1 MKARLARRLWL
12 WIGLGALVLL
22 LGTCTFA
29 VIIPGVQLAIRE
41 SQAPPPQA
49 LAGLATH
56 SSAPHPA
63 PSSRT
68 NNATATPNATPI
80 LTTTATPTAAT
91 VSTILL
97 TGFGATEAEWRAS
110 HVAATDPSLQ
120 SGCCWDPDPTL
131 PRDLSTA
138 VSGYRYTEVQ
148 RMSGRVLQYVHNF
161 HRSTNQAQAL
171 DEALRLDF
179 PADTRRVWSKKLDA
193 CAIHQVQSATV
204 GQALGSK
211 GGALIRFATSATG
224 SYDPANV
231 GWASIMVGNYSAKD
245 GLGC

>member
-12 WIGLGALVLL
+12 WIGLSAVLL
-22 LGTCTFA
+22 MLGTCTFA

-49 LAGLATH
+49 LAGLPTQ
-56 SSAPHPA
+56 SSAPGAA
-63 PSSRT
+63 PPSRT
-68 NNATATPNATPI
+68 NKATATPNATPI
-80 LTTTATPTAAT
+80 LTTTATPTAPAVST
-91 VSTILL
+91 VSL

-110 HVAATDPSLQ
+110 HMAATDPGLP

-131 PRDLSTA
+131 PRDPSTA
-138 VSGYRYTEVQ
+138 VSGYRYTGVQ
-148 RMSGRVLQYVHNF
+148 RMSGRVVQYVHNF
-161 HRSTNQAQAL
+161 HRSMNQAQAL
-171 DEALRLDF
+171 DEVLRLDF

-204 GQALGSK
+204 GQALSSK
-211 GGALIRFATSATG
+211 GGALIRFVTSATG

-231 GWASIMVGNYSAKD
+231 GWASITVGNSGAKD
-245 GLGC
+245 DLVC

>member
-49 LAGLATH
+49 LAGLPTL
-56 SSAPHPA
+56 SSAPHSA

-68 NNATATPNATPI
+68 NKATATPNATPI

-91 VSTILL
+91 LPTALL

-110 HVAATDPSLQ
+110 HVAPTDPRLQ
-120 SGCCWDPDPTL
+120 PGCCWDPDPTL
-131 PRDLSTA
+131 PRNLSTA

-171 DEALRLDF
+171 DEVLRLDF
-179 PADTRRVWSKKLDA
+179 PADIRRVWSKKLDA
-193 CAIHQVQSATV
+193 CAIHQVQSATL
-204 GQALGSK
+204 GQTLGSK
-211 GGALIRFATSATG
+211 GGALIRFVTSATD
-224 SYDPANV
+224 SYDPAKV
-231 GWASIMVGNYSAKD
+231 GWASITVGNYSAKD
-245 GLGC
+245 DLEC